1 MSKYMIA
8 AYLLLHILKNI
19 CVFGRVFSPEN
30 LYDPLV
36 YERHIHHWR
45 ARACHRTQA
54 KQNNRTLAMLEGV
67 QGVRGADPNMLYQ
80 SNTITSPENQNQMQM
95 NS

>member
-1 MSKYMIA
+1 M
-8 AYLLLHILKNI
+8 
-19 CVFGRVFSPEN
+19 V
-30 LYDPLV
+30 
-36 YERHIHHWR
+36 
-45 ARACHRTQA
+45 
-54 KQNNRTLAMLEGV
+54 EGV